1 MSEQEQLI
9 LRKKLEKGLEWS
21 YEKMLCEKASR
32 NENMVISRNNKIEV
46 VSAREIMNE
55 KN

>member
-1 MSEQEQLI
+1 MSEQEIKLI
-9 LRKKLEKGLEWS
+9 QDKIDKGLEWS
-21 YEKMLCEKASR
+21 YEKMLSEKASR